1 MTKWNRLRAW
11 VVVILIVTG
20 CALLALGDSVWFG
33 SVLTVATFVS
43 AFIDDTER
51 EASEQGFHP
60 AA

>member
-1 MTKWNRLRAW
+1 MTKWNRLRAC
-11 VVVILIVTG
+11 VIAILIVTG

-51 EASEQGFHP
+51 EASEQGFHL